1 MTDNLSTFVHYDP
14 EEGTLVE
21 PIDKLKIKSLTVV
34 DVDDENNE
42 GIAIEADISIA
53 NAKNLRVQTIEG
65 VENDEPDSVGE
76 KEIDLI
82 GSIVF
87 DAGFGIYMGGS
98 MDKLQRYVV
107 DTVTVPTW
115 TSYPFNNPV
124 NTTFTI
130 KCVRIGDNVTLT
142 MGFATPNPNADANH
156 PGGLLVAPAGTLPV
170 AYRPPVTVRES
181 VGFAYAPVYA
191 LNPVGQQIPAET
203 PLHTFIFANGGLQF
217 GGLYYNFAFPPGT
230 YNPGFLTGGYQF
242 SVTYNV

>member
-14 EEGTLVE
+14 VEGTLVE

-65 VENDEPDSVGE
+65 VENDEPESVGE

-87 DAGFGIYMGGS
+87 DPGFGIYMGGS

-107 DTVTVPTW
+107 DTVTVPSW
-115 TSYPFNNPV
+115 TSYPFNSPV

-130 KCVRIGDNVTLT
+130 KCVRIGDQVTLT
-142 MGFATPNPNADANH
+142 MGFATPNANAAANH
-156 PGGLLVAPAGTLPV
+156 PGGTLTAPAGTVPAV
-170 AYRPPVTVRES
+170 YRPTRNIEES
-181 VGFAYAPVYA
+181 SGYAYSPNYI

-203 PLHTFIFANGGLQF
+203 PIWTSIFTNGGIQF
-217 GGLYYNFAFPPGT
+217 GPLYYNHLFPAGT
-230 YNPGFLTGGYQF
+230 YNPGFLTEGYQF